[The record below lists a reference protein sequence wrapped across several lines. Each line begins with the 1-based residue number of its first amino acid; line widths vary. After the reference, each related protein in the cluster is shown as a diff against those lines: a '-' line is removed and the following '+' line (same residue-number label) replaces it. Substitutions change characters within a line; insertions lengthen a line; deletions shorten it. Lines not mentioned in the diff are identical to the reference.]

1 MPNKKFRFL
10 SLDEF
15 ETSMTPTKKTRLAKA
30 IGRWYSVGRGAS
42 NLALAMSQVPE
53 SKNEV
58 VVRGETLAQVLW
70 QGEQWAVTEY
80 GIEARD
86 GTYQIEAKLLSERNG
101 DHTLMHHMA
110 EKPWVDM
117 RDFALA
123 FAIACAVFEVP
134 FDKGVA

>member
-1 MPNKKFRFL
+1 MQGERFKFEQASEL
-10 SLDEF
+10 A
-15 ETSMTPTKKTRLAKA
+15 TKRKPRTRLAKA
-30 IGRWYSVGRGAS
+30 IGEWRTAGRGAS
-42 NLALAMSQVPE
+42 NLALAMSVVPE
-53 SKNEV
+53 SENEV
-58 VVRGETLAQVLW
+58 VVRGEALARVLW

-86 GTYQIEAKLLSERNG
+86 GTYQIAAKRLGEMSGN
-101 DHTLMHHMA
+101 HTLMHHMA
-110 EKPWVDM
+110 EKPWVDV

>member
-1 MPNKKFRFL
+1 MPGVKFKVKHASELVEERK
-10 SLDEF
+10 
-15 ETSMTPTKKTRLAKA
+15 PRTRIAKA
-30 IGRWYSVGRGAS
+30 IGEWRTAGRGPS
-42 NLALAMSQVPE
+42 NPALAMSVVPE

-58 VVRGETLAQVLW
+58 VVRGEALARVLW

-86 GTYQIEAKLLSERNG
+86 GTYQIAAKRLGEMSG
-101 DHTLMHHMA
+101 DHSWVHQMA
-110 EKPWVDM
+110 EKPWVDI
-117 RDFALA
+117 RDFVLA